1 MTDEA
6 TLTKELGEA
15 QTIDDLLE
23 IAKKA
28 GHPLEY
34 EQADLFF
41 GRLEQAK
48 SDTAELAGD
57 SVAKM
62 AKELLTL

>member
-28 GHPLEY
+28 GHPMEY
-34 EQADLFF
+34 EQADKFF

-48 SDTAELAGD
+48 SDTAELVGD

-62 AKELLTL
+62 AKELLSL